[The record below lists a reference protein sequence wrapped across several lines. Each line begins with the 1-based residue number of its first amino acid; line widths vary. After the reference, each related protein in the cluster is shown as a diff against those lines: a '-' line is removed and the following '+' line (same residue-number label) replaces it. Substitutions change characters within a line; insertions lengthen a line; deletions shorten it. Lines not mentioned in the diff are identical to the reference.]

1 MNRDGIAYHG
11 TLTLRSAEV
20 LFDQY
25 IAGPLHISPGFMFYN
40 GNEGNANASV
50 PGGQTFT
57 LGGAAYVSQPG
68 NPIASTGSIE
78 ARSVAP
84 MILVG
89 LGNLLPRSSRH
100 FTLNL
105 DAGVVYQGS
114 PRAALHLTGGACD
127 PIYGVCVDAATDP
140 MFQTEVEAE
149 QTKINNTLTAFR
161 WYPVLSLTFGYRF

>member
-57 LGGAAYVSQPG
+57 LGGATYVSQPG
-68 NPIASTGSIE
+68 NPIAGTGSIE
-78 ARSVAP
+78 ARSGRRCISPAARVIP
-84 MILVG
+84 
-89 LGNLLPRSSRH
+89 
-100 FTLNL
+100 FT
-105 DAGVVYQGS
+105 ASAWMPPPTPCFG
-114 PRAALHLTGGACD
+114 
-127 PIYGVCVDAATDP
+127 
-140 MFQTEVEAE
+140 
-149 QTKINNTLTAFR
+149 INNTLTAFR